1 VTMGGYNTFCEV
13 LSFDKPA
20 LIVPRE
26 RPRQE
31 QRIRAE
37 RAAALGLATML
48 RADGALK
55 AEAMITALRQL
66 SQQPAPSTSV
76 VPGLL
81 DGLENVQR
89 LARRIMNRLAG
100 RLVAIAATGD

>member
-1 VTMGGYNTFCEV
+1 MGGYNTFCEV
-13 LSFDKPA
+13 LSYDKPA

-37 RAAALGLATML
+37 RAAALGLAAVL
-48 RADGALK
+48 RANGARDTG
-55 AEAMITALRQL
+55 AMVTALRQL
-66 SQQPAPSTSV
+66 SQQAPPSAGI

-81 DGLENVQR
+81 DGLDNVQK
-89 LARRIMNRLAG
+89 LARRIMDRTPARLLPLAN
-100 RLVAIAATGD
+100 TGD